1 MALLNILR
9 APKDL
14 SEGGAVG
21 TKTAVMVDRLSFEFI
36 YQYLSA
42 NVTVTPYV
50 SIDGVNFT
58 EYPAGKIVLLAS
70 GTIESVTLLGLSPN
84 MFVKWEVKTADK
96 PAAGTVT
103 TLNVI
108 R

>member
-1 MALLNILR
+1 MALLNILKT
-9 APKDL
+9 PKNL

-36 YQYLSA
+36 YQNLSA
-42 NVTVTPYV
+42 NVTVTPYI
-50 SIDGVNFT
+50 SIDGVNFA
-58 EYPAGKIVLLAS
+58 EYPAGKIVLSTAD
-70 GTIESVTLLGLSPN
+70 TIESVTLLGLSPN
-84 MFVKWEVKTADK
+84 MFVKWEVKAADK